1 MKTPN
6 QLDRVLD
13 SLLHDLRSPL
23 GAASGYLRLL
33 REGRI
38 PPGPETERALQA
50 AQAAVQAMSRLC
62 ADADRWLEDTSHAD
76 AAPVDGA
83 HLARQVSQEL
93 EQREMTLAGA
103 DLVSVDAVSIR
114 GGVDLVCGA
123 VCDVLSTV
131 ARTRSTSDSP
141 FVQCVEGELR
151 FGAHT
156 ARAAESRA
164 SHTFDPWSY
173 PGLTVALAHRRIVL
187 AGGRCDAL
195 PDSAGVQ
202 IVFTAWT

>member
-1 MKTPN
+1 MTPQD

-38 PPGPETERALQA
+38 PQGAETERALQA
-50 AQAAVQAMSRLC
+50 AQNAVQAMARLC
-62 ADADRWLEDTSHAD
+62 ADAERWLEDSAHAD
-76 AAPVDGA
+76 AAPVQVA
-83 HLARQVSQEL
+83 HLAQQISREL
-93 EQREMTLAGA
+93 EQRQITLAGA
-103 DLVSVDAVSIR
+103 DLVSDGAVSVR

-131 ARTRSTSDSP
+131 ARTRSETHSP
-141 FVQCVEGELR
+141 FVQCAEGELR
-151 FGAHT
+151 FGAHKT
-156 ARAAESRA
+156 RTPGSQSAN
-164 SHTFDPWSY
+164 TFDPWSY
-173 PGLTVALAHRRIVL
+173 PGLTVALACRRIIS
-187 AGGRCDAL
+187 AGGRCDPL